1 MIKKIAMDI
10 NLEILLLI
18 ELGYI
23 HFVVSMRQAT
33 TRQSTN
39 LFDMLK
45 YEKRLP
51 IGIKME
57 FDKIFSNNETDDNVL
72 A

>member
-1 MIKKIAMDI
+1 MDI

-33 TRQSTN
+33 TRQSNN

-51 IGIKME
+51 IGVKME